1 MPEFLTFRMRP
12 TTPRDMCGPIYIR
25 HWISDGRV
33 SSGRANLP
41 STKANSKIS
50 SLLSKQDFEYNPK
63 AFTSTSWQQ
72 SARFNAITIAI
83 TIAIVVPIVVAVDR
97 LHRILPSHLL
107 RASLSSRLT
116 FIRVDRRMI
125 KTTR

>member
-1 MPEFLTFRMRP
+1 MPEVLTFRMRP

-33 SSGRANLP
+33 PSGRANLP

-83 TIAIVVPIVVAVDR
+83 SIAIVVVAIDR
-97 LHRILPSHLL
+97 LHRILPPHL
-107 RASLSSRLT
+107 
-116 FIRVDRRMI
+116 
-125 KTTR
+125 